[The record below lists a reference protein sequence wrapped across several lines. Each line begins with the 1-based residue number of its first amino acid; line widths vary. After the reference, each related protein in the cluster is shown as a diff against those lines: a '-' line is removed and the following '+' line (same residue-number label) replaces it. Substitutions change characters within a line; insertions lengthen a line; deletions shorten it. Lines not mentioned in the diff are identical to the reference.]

1 MCTRHLVRLA
11 ARCALAGAAVAA
23 VACAGAQPVTPRL
36 GPAAPR
42 LTLPR
47 EIRVRVGTRVTT
59 VAFEDYVAGTALSE
73 IVPVNETA
81 PVVDRVYDVQTI
93 IARTY
98 ALAHLGRHRTEGFD
112 LCDTTHCQVYEPGRL
127 GTSRFAGDARRAV
140 GRTAAQVL
148 EFGGRPI
155 DALFSADCGGQST
168 IPEQVWGTAAVP
180 YLRVSADRAPGLTHR
195 AWTARVAT
203 DDLRIAL
210 NGDPRTS
217 VGRTLRSVTTDPV
230 DSSGRVSSVVL
241 VGDRRVAVRADDFR
255 QIVNRVLG
263 PRGILSTRFTLS
275 REGSV
280 YLLHGTGFGHGVG
293 LCQVGAVARARQ
305 RATTEA
311 ILANYFPGARLV
323 RVGARIP

>member
-1 MCTRHLVRLA
+1 MCTRRLARLA
-11 ARCALAGAAVAA
+11 ARTALVIATVIAS
-23 VACAGAQPVTPRL
+23 ACAGARPITPRV

-42 LTLPR
+42 VTRPR

-127 GTSRFAGDARRAV
+127 GTSRFAGDVRRAV
-140 GRTAAQVL
+140 GRTAGQVL

-155 DALFSADCGGQST
+155 DALFSADCGGHST
-168 IPEQVWGTAAVP
+168 IPAQVWGTAPVP
-180 YLRVSADRAPGLTHR
+180 YLRVSPDRAPGLTHR
-195 AWTARVAT
+195 SWAVRVSV
-203 DDLRIAL
+203 DDLRTAL

-217 VGRTLRSVTTDPV
+217 IGRTLRSVTPEAL

-263 PRGILSTRFTLS
+263 PRGILSTRFTLT

-280 YLLHGTGFGHGVG
+280 YLVQGTGFGHGVG

-305 RATTEA
+305 HATINA
-311 ILANYFPGARLV
+311 ILANYFPGARVV
-323 RVGARIP
+323 RVDARIP